1 MKNGF
6 SASYLLGD
14 ATQLVPSC
22 TGSSSSLFSSGFSS
36 FQFVIVP
43 PLFIHP
49 PLSSCL
55 SRKTHVTWYVDW
67 QFEIFVIVD
76 DIQNWVQW
84 NWLHS
89 DPSQKWEKYIRDEAF
104 TYFSFFP
111 SSHCHVLDL
120 KKKRNDFFFGWREHF
135 RMKSFDTFLIFSP
148 PFLVCLLDPKKK
160 LYIEENKYVYNIFK
174 DKKGRLFVLPF

>member
-36 FQFVIVP
+36 FQLVIVP

-76 DIQNWVQW
+76 DIQNWVRG

-111 SSHCHVLDL
+111 SSHCHVLNL
-120 KKKRNDFFFGWREHF
+120 KKKETIFFSVEENILEWSPLTHSL
-135 RMKSFDTFLIFSP
+135 SFLPLFLSVSWI
-148 PFLVCLLDPKKK
+148 PKKII
-160 LYIEENKYVYNIFK
+160 YRRE
-174 DKKGRLFVLPF
+174 